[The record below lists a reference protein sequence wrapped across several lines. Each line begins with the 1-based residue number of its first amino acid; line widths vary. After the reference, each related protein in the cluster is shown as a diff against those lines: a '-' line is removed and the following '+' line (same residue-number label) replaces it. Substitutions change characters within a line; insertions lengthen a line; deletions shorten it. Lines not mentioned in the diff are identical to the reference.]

1 MSNATAE
8 LMQAMLS
15 VLRQHGQPLRSAQL
29 QERLQIS
36 QPTASRALAAL
47 VQRGEVVKLGQ
58 GRSQHYA
65 LPRTV
70 MGVGQQI
77 PVSAVD
83 AAGRLQA

>member
-29 QERLQIS
+29 QARLQVS

-58 GRSQHYA
+58 GRTSTTPCHA
-65 LPRTV
+65 PCWV
-70 MGVGQQI
+70 
-77 PVSAVD
+77 
-83 AAGRLQA
+83 